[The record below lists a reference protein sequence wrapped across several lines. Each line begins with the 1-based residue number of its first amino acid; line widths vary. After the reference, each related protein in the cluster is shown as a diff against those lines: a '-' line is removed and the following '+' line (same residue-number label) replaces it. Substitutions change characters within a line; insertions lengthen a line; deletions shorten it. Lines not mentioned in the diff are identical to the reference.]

1 MNWSER
7 AFLTRW
13 QLALIVLLLFAAVG
27 TSIAVGITAVDAS
40 RRANDS
46 AARLRVIQRAQQ
58 QSRVQ
63 AIEDLC
69 GHDNAN
75 ARHNVEFLKLDV
87 KASRALVA
95 KAKARFKQTPNC
107 HAFAVRAANTAAKAT
122 HP

>member
-46 AARLRVIQRAQQ
+46 AARLRAIQRAQQ
-58 QSRVQ
+58 ESRVQ
-63 AIEDLC
+63 AIEELC
-69 GHDNAN
+69 QHDNAN
-75 ARHNVEFLKLDV
+75 ARHNVQFLE
-87 KASRALVA
+87 ALGTDG
-95 KAKARFKQTPNC
+95 RTLRLGRRIFKQTRDC